1 MVGPCESEEAM
12 QVPRM
17 TTQPWAQVL
26 TLGDQRFGIL
36 MGGPFDGRCYPLMDG
51 TPAVLDVPGPEGP
64 DQPRTVRYVLH
75 EGFYRF
81 AEEART
87 AA

>member
-1 MVGPCESEEAM
+1 
-12 QVPRM
+12 
-17 TTQPWAQVL
+17 
-26 TLGDQRFGIL
+26 
-36 MGGPFDGRCYPLMDG
+36 
-51 TPAVLDVPGPEGP
+51 VPGPEGP
-64 DQPRTVRYVLH
+64 GQPPTVRYVLH

>member
-1 MVGPCESEEAM
+1 MARKTNE
-12 QVPRM
+12 
-17 TTQPWAQVL
+17 PWAQVL

-36 MGGPFDGRCYPLMDG
+36 MGGPFDGRCYPLLDG
-51 TPAVLDVPGPEGP
+51 TPEVLDVPGPEGRG
-64 DQPRTVRYVLH
+64 QPASVRYVLH

-81 AEEART
+81 AEEARP